1 MKREDYERLR
11 WRCIR
16 RALLE
21 LDIALTRFLDQQFDK
36 LSDAEQQAFVE
47 LADMEDHDLWH
58 MISGQKEC
66 DAPCDAARAEHVQV
80 ARAGGVGDAVRAA
93 EPLGAECDPRGR
105 RFT

>member
-21 LDIALTRFLDQQFDK
+21 LDICLTRFLDQQFDK
-36 LSDAEQQAFVE
+36 LSDDEQQAFVE

-58 MISGQKEC
+58 MISGQ
-66 DAPCDAARAEHVQV
+66 
-80 ARAGGVGDAVRAA
+80 
-93 EPLGAECDPRGR
+93 AECENPRLAPIVALLR
-105 RFT
+105 KS